1 MPSTSLISIFL
12 PFLSFVRSTAV
23 LDTRQSLTPPSEC
36 DVIPTWEVT
45 SFNWFNSSNNLDCV
59 TQANSRKFG
68 KQCLTPS
75 EELKKKRALTPRPP
89 APEGV
94 CFNSTS
100 TPGVLVPCDGNLGP
114 CDRCGI
120 GACYTGLPLQPA
132 GFGPPDTISI
142 STNVPGYESC
152 FESNPQ
158 SIRRYEVGNGIL
170 FCGGVA
176 YRINFAGNSNTDV
189 STGHIDFSP
198 LQSWNCNNGS
208 TIRASGS
215 VDFEI
220 ACSRDSANNA
230 TCVIPDGQ
238 NIVIPVLSYTI
249 T

>member
-1 MPSTSLISIFL
+1 MSLRPTLVSLAPEGNKKKSI
-12 PFLSFVRSTAV
+12 
-23 LDTRQSLTPPSEC
+23 LTP
-36 DVIPTWEVT
+36 T
-45 SFNWFNSSNNLDCV
+45 
-59 TQANSRKFG
+59 
-68 KQCLTPS
+68 
-75 EELKKKRALTPRPP
+75 PP

-100 TPGVLVPCDGNLGP
+100 TPGVLAPCDGNLGP
-114 CDRCGI
+114 CDRCGV

-142 STNVPGYESC
+142 NTNVPGYESC

-176 YRINFAGNSNTDV
+176 YRINFAGDSNTDV

-208 TIRASGS
+208 TIKASGS

-220 ACSRDSANNA
+220 ACSRDSGNNA

-238 NIVIPVLSYTI
+238 NVVIPVLSYTI

>member
-1 MPSTSLISIFL
+1 MPSMPLLSIFL
-12 PFLSFVRSTAV
+12 SFLSLTQGA
-23 LDTRQSLTPPSEC
+23 QSLTPPAEC

-59 TQANSRKFG
+59 TASNARKF
-68 KQCLTPS
+68 KTNSALPNQEKEKEETKVLTPT
-75 EELKKKRALTPRPP
+75 LA

-100 TPGVLVPCDGNLGP
+100 SGLVPCDGNLGP

-132 GFGPPDTISI
+132 GFGPPDTIAITTSV
-142 STNVPGYESC
+142 SGYESC

-158 SIRRYEVGNGIL
+158 SIRRYEVGDGTL
-170 FCGGVA
+170 LCGGVA
-176 YRINFAGNSNTDV
+176 YRINFVGDSNSDV

-198 LQSWNCNNGS
+198 IQSWNCNNGS

-220 ACSRDSANNA
+220 DCSRDAGNNA
-230 TCVIPDGQ
+230 TCVIPGDES
-238 NIVIPVLSYTI
+238 IVIPILSYTI

>member
-1 MPSTSLISIFL
+1 MSLRPTLVSL
-12 PFLSFVRSTAV
+12 APEGKKKKSK
-23 LDTRQSLTPPSEC
+23 LTPT
-36 DVIPTWEVT
+36 PT
-45 SFNWFNSSNNLDCV
+45 
-59 TQANSRKFG
+59 
-68 KQCLTPS
+68 
-75 EELKKKRALTPRPP
+75 

-94 CFNSTS
+94 CFNSTD
-100 TPGVLVPCDGNLGP
+100 TPGVLAPCDGNLGP
-114 CDRCGI
+114 CERCGV

-142 STNVPGYESC
+142 NTNVAGYESC

-176 YRINFAGNSNTDV
+176 YRINFAGDSNTDI

-208 TIRASGS
+208 TIKASGS

-220 ACSRDSANNA
+220 VCSRDSGNNA

-238 NIVIPVLSYTI
+238 NVVIPVLSYTI

>member
-1 MPSTSLISIFL
+1 MPSMPLLSIFL
-12 PFLSFVRSTAV
+12 SFLSLTQGA
-23 LDTRQSLTPPSEC
+23 QSLTPPAEC

-59 TQANSRKFG
+59 TESNA
-68 KQCLTPS
+68 P
-75 EELKKKRALTPRPP
+75 
-89 APEGV
+89 PEGV

-100 TPGVLVPCDGNLGP
+100 SGLVPCDGNLGP

-132 GFGPPDTISI
+132 GFGPPDTIAITTSV
-142 STNVPGYESC
+142 SGYESC

-158 SIRRYEVGNGIL
+158 SIRRYEVGDGIL

-176 YRINFAGNSNTDV
+176 YHINFVGDSNTDV

-198 LQSWNCNNGS
+198 IQSWNCNNGS

-220 ACSRDSANNA
+220 DCSRDAGNNV
-230 TCVIPDGQ
+230 TCVIPVDQ
-238 NIVIPVLSYTI
+238 SIVIPILSYTI

>member
-1 MPSTSLISIFL
+1 MPSFSIIAILLPLLSLSQGAAL
-12 PFLSFVRSTAV
+12 LNE
-23 LDTRQSLTPPSEC
+23 RQSVTPPEEC

-45 SFNWFNSSNNLDCV
+45 SFNWFNSSSNLDCV
-59 TQANSRKFG
+59 TQSNARKFEE
-68 KQCLTPS
+68 QCPTSSKTVKGEKVLTPT
-75 EELKKKRALTPRPP
+75 LA

-94 CFNSTS
+94 CFNSS
-100 TPGVLVPCDGNLGP
+100 SSGLIPCDGNLGP

-142 STNVPGYESC
+142 GTNVAGYESC

-158 SIRRYEVGNGIL
+158 SIRRYEVGDGTL

-176 YRINFAGNSNTDV
+176 YRVNFVGDSNVDA

-198 LQSWNCNNGS
+198 VQSWSCSNGS

-220 ACSRDSANNA
+220 ACSRDSGNNA
-230 TCVIPDGQ
+230 TCVIPEGQ
-238 NIVIPVLSYTI
+238 NVVIPVLSYTI

>member
-1 MPSTSLISIFL
+1 MPSMSLVTTILLS
-12 PFLSFVRSTAV
+12 FLSLTQGTAI
-23 LDTRQSLTPPSEC
+23 LNARQSFTPPAEC

-59 TQANSRKFG
+59 TESNA
-68 KQCLTPS
+68 P
-75 EELKKKRALTPRPP
+75 
-89 APEGV
+89 PEGV

-100 TPGVLVPCDGNLGP
+100 SGLVPCDGNLGP

-132 GFGPPDTISI
+132 GFGPPDTIAITTSV
-142 STNVPGYESC
+142 SGYESC

-158 SIRRYEVGNGIL
+158 SIRRYEVGDGTL

-176 YRINFAGNSNTDV
+176 YRINFVGDSNTDV

-198 LQSWNCNNGS
+198 IQSWNCNNGS

-220 ACSRDSANNA
+220 DCSRDAGNNA
-230 TCVIPDGQ
+230 TCVIPGDQ
-238 NIVIPVLSYTI
+238 SIVIPILSYTI

>member
-1 MPSTSLISIFL
+1 MSQSGNKSENKTTHTSA
-12 PFLSFVRSTAV
+12 T
-23 LDTRQSLTPPSEC
+23 
-36 DVIPTWEVT
+36 
-45 SFNWFNSSNNLDCV
+45 
-59 TQANSRKFG
+59 
-68 KQCLTPS
+68 
-75 EELKKKRALTPRPP
+75 

-100 TPGVLVPCDGNLGP
+100 TPGELIPCDGNLGP
-114 CDRCGI
+114 CDRCGV

-142 STNVPGYESC
+142 GTTVSGYESC
-152 FESNPQ
+152 YESNPQ
-158 SIRRYEVGNGIL
+158 SIRRYEVGDGIL

-176 YRINFAGNSNTDV
+176 YRINFVGNSNTDAN
-189 STGHIDFSP
+189 TGHIDFSP
-198 LQSWNCNNGS
+198 IQSWNCNNGS

-220 ACSRDSANNA
+220 TCSRDAGNNA
-230 TCVIPDGQ
+230 TCVIPEGR